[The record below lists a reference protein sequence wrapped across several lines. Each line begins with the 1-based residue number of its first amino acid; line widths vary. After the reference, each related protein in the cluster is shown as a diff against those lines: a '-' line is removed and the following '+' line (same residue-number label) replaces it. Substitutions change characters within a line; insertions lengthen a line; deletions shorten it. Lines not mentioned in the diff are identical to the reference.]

1 MIRIV
6 KGDITTQAVDCI
18 VNAANETLLG
28 GGGVDS
34 AIHRA
39 AGPKLLAFTK
49 TLGGCKTGKAVI
61 TPSFNLGTKYII
73 HTVGPVWQGG
83 FNNEASLLQSCYY
96 ESLLLAEQNNINSIA
111 FPAISTGVYRYPVDE
126 AAANAIFSVEKFLSE
141 SAYQFEEIR
150 FVCFDTEN
158 LVLYESILQK
168 LPIALHIKVTG
179 KVQGVYYRA
188 NTLQKAEELELTGT
202 VQNMSDGS
210 VEIIAEGNRVLL
222 QQLIDWC
229 RKGPRGAEV
238 ENVMF
243 QEVAIHGFDEFQILK
258 D

>member
-1 MIRIV
+1 MIRVV

-18 VNAANETLLG
+18 VNAANETLTG
-28 GGGVDS
+28 GGGVDG

-39 AGPKLLAFTK
+39 AGPELLAFTK

-61 TPSFNLGTKYII
+61 SPAFNLNSKYII

-83 FNNEASLLQSCYY
+83 FNNEASLLKSCYY
-96 ESLLLAEQNNINSIA
+96 ESLLLAEQNNIKSIA
-111 FPAISTGVYRYPVDE
+111 FPSISTGVYRYPFDE
-126 AAANAIFSVEKFLSE
+126 AAANAIFSVDKYISE

-158 LVLYESILQK
+158 LVLYESFLQK
-168 LPIALHIKVTG
+168 LPTALHIKVTG

-210 VEIIAEGNRVLL
+210 VKIIAEGNRVLL

-229 RKGPRGAEV
+229 RKGPSNAQV
-238 ENVMF
+238 ENVTY
-243 QEVAIHGFDEFQILK
+243 QEIPIQGFDEFQILK